1 MKMMKIDPGERITAF
16 EALNHSWFREINI
29 SKIVDLDAKKE
40 KIANLGMYFEQKGK
54 RKRNKGNNE
63 K

>member
-40 KIANLGMYFEQKGK
+40 KIANLGMYFE
-54 RKRNKGNNE
+54 
-63 K
+63 